1 MMKVSTTMNQQP
13 KTHEGNSK
21 SHKGKKTPEGN
32 SKSHKGKKTPEGNS
46 KSHKGTK
53 THEGNSNFY
62 LFILKTHM
70 FNALHLFALTAYSY
84 KSSE

>member
-1 MMKVSTTMNQQP
+1 MTTMKVSTTMNQQS
-13 KTHEGNSK
+13 KTH
-21 SHKGKKTPEGN
+21 EGN